1 MLYATGKARRR
12 NLSVQPKLFKNEKI
26 YMVKANIIVEAK
38 IEWRR
43 HSRKSARQTSSI
55 ETET

>member
-1 MLYATGKARRR
+1 MGKARGR

-26 YMVKANIIVEAK
+26 YMIKANIIVEAK
-38 IEWRR
+38 REWRR
-43 HSRKSARQTSSI
+43 HSRKSAQQTSSI

>member
-1 MLYATGKARRR
+1 MGKARRR

-38 IEWRR
+38 GNGADIRGNQS
-43 HSRKSARQTSSI
+43 SRLFL
-55 ETET
+55 